1 MKVKSESEV
10 AQLCPALSD
19 PMDCSL
25 PGSSIHGFSRQEYWS
40 GVSLPSLRCIT
51 RIQVKQSFCSP
62 PCLLKLKG
70 QEVELRTVLGGKNR
84 MKEKWEGGL
93 NENGC
98 RLDRRIV
105 SARTGKPLVEEM
117 VNKEEKLG

>member
-1 MKVKSESEV
+1 
-10 AQLCPALSD
+10 
-19 PMDCSL
+19 
-25 PGSSIHGFSRQEYWS
+25 
-40 GVSLPSLRCIT
+40 
-51 RIQVKQSFCSP
+51 
-62 PCLLKLKG
+62 
-70 QEVELRTVLGGKNR
+70 